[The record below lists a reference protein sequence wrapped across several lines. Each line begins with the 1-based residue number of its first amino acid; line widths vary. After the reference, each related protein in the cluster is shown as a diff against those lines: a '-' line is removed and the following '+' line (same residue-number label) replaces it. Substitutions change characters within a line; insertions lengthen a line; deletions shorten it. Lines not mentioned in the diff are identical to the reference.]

1 MRVLI
6 LGCGYVGTP
15 LGTALVGQGH
25 QVTGIRRSATAAAEL
40 RSAGIQLVTADVSD
54 PASLAALPSDYDWVV
69 FCAAASGG
77 TAEDYRRT
85 YLEGMR
91 HVLGWLATRPPRRL
105 VYTSSTGVYAQND
118 GSVVTED
125 SPTRAL
131 TPTTE
136 MLLAT
141 EQVLQAAARERGFP
155 AVILRLSGIYGPG
168 RGYWLR
174 QFLAG
179 EARLEGDGTRVLN
192 MIHRDD
198 VVSAILAA
206 LDRGQPGR
214 IYNVTDDEP
223 VTQRDLF
230 AWLAHTLNRPMPPQ
244 APPEAGA
251 QRRRG
256 LTSKRVSN
264 ARLRA
269 ELGWTPRYPTF
280 REGFLAELR
289 AGQAG

>member
-6 LGCGYVGTP
+6 VGCGYVGLP
-15 LGTALVGQGH
+15 LGAALAQQGH
-25 QVTGIRRSATAAAEL
+25 RVVGLRRTPAADAEL
-40 RSAGIQLVTADVSD
+40 RAAGIEPVHADLAD
-54 PASLAALPSDYDWVV
+54 PAALAALKPDYDWVV
-69 FCAAASGG
+69 HCVAASGG
-77 TAEDYRRT
+77 DAAAYRRT
-85 YLEGMR
+85 YLDGTR
-91 HVLGWLATRPPRRL
+91 HLLHWLAPHPPRRL

-125 SPTRAL
+125 SPTVA
-131 TPTTE
+131 TAPTAE

-141 EQVLQAAARERGFP
+141 EQLLLAAARERGFP

-179 EARLEGDGTRVLN
+179 EARLEGEGRRVLN

-198 VVSAILAA
+198 VVGAILAA
-206 LDRGQPGR
+206 LERGQPGR

-223 VTQRDLF
+223 VSQRDLF
-230 AWLAHTLNRPMPPQ
+230 AWLARTLNRPLPPP
-244 APPEAGA
+244 APLEAGTT
-251 QRRRG
+251 RRRG

-264 ARLRA
+264 HRLRA
-269 ELGWTPRYPTF
+269 ELGWAPRYPTF
-280 REGFLAELR
+280 REGFRAELEALR
-289 AGQAG
+289 AG